1 MLDQKFKPRIE
12 NTRWK
17 PEFEESLVKLWEKE
31 GLFRFSYIN
40 RKPTLIIDTPPPYIS
55 GKPHVGQAAH
65 YVQIDMVAR
74 AYRMLG
80 YNVLVPFY
88 ADRNGLPVEVF
99 VERVYGVNPH
109 EVAKTVEGREKFLQ
123 LCKNHLDEIEK
134 EFIKVWRKLGCT
146 FEYWQEG
153 TDSEKYRKI
162 TQSTFIEM
170 WRKGYIYEAE
180 RPVIWCPR
188 CRTSLAEAE
197 VEYKKERAELYHI
210 SFQTFDGELITIAT
224 TRPELLGACVAVAYH
239 PDDVRYR
246 HLRGR
251 KIIVP
256 LYGYI
261 VDAIEHKSVDPL
273 FGTGLMMICSYGDQ
287 ADVRVI
293 RELGLKTRLIVKDDG
308 TINDGMNILV
318 DLKVREARSRIVDLL
333 MNRGLLVKIDKVE
346 RNVPICW
353 RCGTP
358 IEFIHTREFFLK
370 QLEYKD
376 ALKEVIKNS
385 KFIPEEHRR
394 KLLDWI
400 DSITMDWPISKT
412 RYYAT
417 EIPVW
422 RCKLCGQILVPEP
435 KRYYRPWK
443 ETPPWN
449 SCPNCGAS
457 REHLVGETKVFDTW
471 FDSSISVLYAA
482 GASRY
487 QHIFELY
494 ISNRAEALRPQGYEI
509 IRTWLY
515 YSLLRIYQLF
525 GKCAF
530 NHIRINGMGLDEK
543 GEAMHKSKGNVVY
556 PEPYVE
562 KYGADAFRF
571 WSAAAA
577 KLGSDYRFSEQLL
590 RTGALFV
597 TKLLNI
603 ARFIS
608 AVPFIKDVDATNLYP
623 LDLAILNRMND
634 IIEDVR
640 KSYEEMDF
648 YRPIHILYHFVWDE
662 VADNYIEM
670 VKSRIYD
677 VEGIFSENERR
688 SAWFTLHTLL
698 KNTLLLLAPI
708 LPFITDY
715 IWRKTYGENSI
726 HFETLPK
733 QLDVP
738 KTELKELLPYL
749 YNLNSLI
756 WKYKKTINIKLTQ
769 ELEAVLY
776 IPEKLS
782 VFVKDIKYLHRVREI
797 RFGKPDV
804 QNYADLGNNVFLVPF
819 KTDDLR

>member
-1 MLDQKFKPRIE
+1 MMLSQKFKPKIE
-12 NTRWK
+12 DTRWRH
-17 PEFEESLVKLWEKE
+17 EYEELLVKLWENE
-31 GLFRFSYIN
+31 GLFKFSYN
-40 RKPTLIIDTPPPYIS
+40 AANPTLIIDTPPPYIS

-74 AYRMLG
+74 AYKMLG
-80 YNVLVPFY
+80 YNVLIPFY

-99 VERVYGVNPH
+99 VERTYGINPH
-109 EVAKTVEGREKFLQ
+109 EVAKTIEGREKFLT
-123 LCKNHLDEIEK
+123 LCKSHLDETER
-134 EFIKVWRKLGCT
+134 EFINIWRKLGCI
-146 FEYWQEG
+146 FEYWREG
-153 TDSEKYRKI
+153 TDSEEYRKI

-170 WRKGYIYEAE
+170 WKRGYIYEAE

-197 VEYKKERAELYHI
+197 VEYRNENAELYYI
-210 SFQTFDGELITIAT
+210 NFQSSDGEILTIAT
-224 TRPELLGACVAVAYH
+224 TRPELLGACIAVAYN
-239 PDDVRYR
+239 PNDARYER
-246 HLRGR
+246 LKGK
-251 KIIVP
+251 KIVVP
-256 LYGYI
+256 LYSYSVDI
-261 VDAIEHKSVDPL
+261 VEHKSVDPT

-287 ADVRVI
+287 TDVRII
-293 RELGLKTRLIVKDDG
+293 RELGLKPRLIVKMDG
-308 TINDGMNILV
+308 TIDDGANILAN
-318 DLKVREARSRIVDLL
+318 LKISEARKHIIELL
-333 MNRGLLVKIDKVE
+333 KNRGLLVKIDRIE
-346 RNVPICW
+346 RNVPVCW

-358 IEFIHTREFFLK
+358 IEFIHTQEFFLR

-376 ALKEVIKNS
+376 LLKEVTKNS

-417 EIPVW
+417 EIPIW
-422 RCKLCGQILVPEP
+422 RCKSCGSILVPEA

-443 ETPPWN
+443 EPPPWD
-449 SCPNCGAS
+449 SCPNCGAPK
-457 REHLVGETKVFDTW
+457 EYLVGETKVFDTW

-482 GASRY
+482 GISKY
-487 QHIFELY
+487 PHIFELY
-494 ISNRAEALRPQGYEI
+494 ISNRAKTLRPQGYEI

-515 YSLLRIYQLF
+515 YSLLRIYQLL

-530 NHIRINGMGLDEK
+530 DYIRINGMGLDEK

-556 PEPYVE
+556 PEPYIE
-562 KYGADAFRF
+562 KYGADTFRF

-608 AVPFIKDVDATNLYP
+608 AIPYIEEVSELYP
-623 LDLAILNRMND
+623 LDLAILNRMNE

-648 YRPIHILYHFVWDE
+648 YKPIHTLYHFIWDE
-662 VADNYIEM
+662 MADNYIEM
-670 VKSRIYD
+670 VKPRIYNL
-677 VEGIFSENERR
+677 EATFNENEQK

-698 KNTLLLLAPI
+698 KNALLLLAPI

-715 IWRKTYGENSI
+715 IWRKIYSEKSI

-733 QLDVP
+733 AIEIP
-738 KTELKELLPYL
+738 KTDLKHRLPYL
-749 YNLNSLI
+749 YRVNSLI
-756 WKYKKTINIKLTQ
+756 WKYKKDNNIKLTQ
-769 ELEAVLY
+769 QLEAILY
-776 IPEKLS
+776 IPEEIAI
-782 VFVKDIKYLHRVREI
+782 FARDIKYLHRIKEVQI
-797 RFGKPDV
+797 GKPSV
-804 QNYADLGNNVFLVPF
+804 QNYIDLGDNLFLVPF
-819 KTDDLR
+819 SS

>member
-1 MLDQKFKPRIE
+1 MTNHGFRPKIE
-12 NTRWK
+12 DTRWK
-17 PEFEESLVKLWEKE
+17 PEFEELLVSLWEKE
-31 GLFRFSYIN
+31 GLFRFKYIN
-40 RKPTLIIDTPPPYIS
+40 GNPTLIIDTPPPYIS
-55 GKPHVGQAAH
+55 GKPHVGQVAH

-99 VERVYGVNPH
+99 IERVYGVNPH

-123 LCKNHLDEIEK
+123 LCKKHLDDVES
-134 EFIKVWRKLGCT
+134 EFIKVWRKLGCI
-146 FEYWQEG
+146 FEYWREG
-153 TDSEKYRKI
+153 TDSEEYRRI
-162 TQSTFIEM
+162 TQSSFIEL

-197 VEYKKERAELYHI
+197 VEYKKEHAELYYIVFH
-210 SFQTFDGELITIAT
+210 TVDGEPINIAT

-239 PDDVRYR
+239 PDDVRYK
-246 HLRGR
+246 HLKDR
-251 KIIVP
+251 KILVP
-256 LYGYI
+256 LYNYA
-261 VDAIEHKSVDPL
+261 VDAVEHKSVDPL

-287 ADVRVI
+287 ADVRII
-293 RELGLKTRLIVKDDG
+293 RELGLKTRLVVREDG
-308 TINDGMNILV
+308 TVNDGVNILV
-318 DLKVREARSRIVDLL
+318 DLRVKEARNRIIDLL
-333 MNRGLLVKIDKVE
+333 MNRGLLARIDRIE
-346 RNVPICW
+346 RSVPVCW

-358 IEFIHTREFFLK
+358 VEFIHTREFFLK
-370 QLEYKD
+370 QLEYRD

-385 KFIPEEHRR
+385 KFIPEEHRK

-417 EIPVW
+417 ELPVW
-422 RCKLCGQILVPEP
+422 RCRSCGQILVPEP
-435 KRYYRPWK
+435 NRYYRPWK
-443 ETPPWN
+443 ESSPWD

-457 REHLVGETKVFDTW
+457 REYIVGETKVFDTW

-482 GASRY
+482 GISRY
-487 QHIFELY
+487 PQVFEMY
-494 ISNRAEALRPQGYEI
+494 IGNRARALRPQGYEI

-515 YSLLRIYQLF
+515 YSLLRIYQLY

-530 NHIRINGMGLDEK
+530 DYVRINGMGLDEK

-556 PEPYVE
+556 PEPYIE
-562 KYGADAFRF
+562 RYGADAFRF

-597 TKLLNI
+597 TKLINI

-608 AVPFIKDVDATNLYP
+608 AVPLTTSIEIDKIYP

-634 IIEDVR
+634 VIEDVR

-648 YRPIHILYHFVWDE
+648 YRPAHTLYHFIWDE

-670 VKSRIYD
+670 VKPRIYD
-677 VEGIFSENERR
+677 MEGAFSDDEKR

-698 KNTLLLLAPI
+698 KNALLLLAPI
-708 LPFITDY
+708 LPFVTDH
-715 IWRKTYGENSI
+715 IWRKMYRESSI
-726 HFETLPK
+726 HFEVLPK
-733 QLDVP
+733 PLDVP
-738 KTELKELLPYL
+738 RTELREMLPHL
-749 YNLNSLI
+749 YNLNSLV
-756 WKYKKTINIKLTQ
+756 WKYKKSVNIRLTE
-769 ELEAVLY
+769 ELNGILY
-776 IPEKLS
+776 VPENLS
-782 VFVKDIKYLHRVREI
+782 LFARDIRYLHRVREV
-797 RFGKPDV
+797 RFGKPDT
-804 QNYADLGNNVFLVPF
+804 QNYIELGSGIFLVP
-819 KTDDLR
+819 LSR